1 VSRHRAQ
8 GREQDRRRG
17 RSRVRGA
24 RRAGLVVASVM
35 GLAGVF
41 GAGQSMLSTEPA
53 PATAADEPPAS
64 VAASAAWAGS
74 PDQHWARVLGRLDD
88 RRALAFSRA
97 DPGLLDKVYLTGSG
111 LRDRDAR
118 TIDAYARRGLRIEGL
133 HMTIRALRVEVRTA
147 STAVLSV
154 VDRISRAARAV
165 NSAGRSR
172 ALPRDRA
179 TAHRV
184 TLRRVPAGW
193 RVAAISDRSPR
204 VSPST
209 PH

>member
-8 GREQDRRRG
+8 GRERDRRRG
-17 RSRVRGA
+17 RSRAGGI
-24 RRAGLVVASVM
+24 RRAGLVVASVL
-35 GLAGVF
+35 GLTGVF

-53 PATAADEPPAS
+53 PATVADEPPAS
-64 VAASAAWAGS
+64 SAASAAWAGS
-74 PDQHWARVLGRLDD
+74 PNQHWARVLGRLDD

-97 DPGLLDKVYLTGSG
+97 EPGLLDKVYLTGSG

-133 HMTIRALRVEVRTA
+133 HMTILALRLRVRSA

-154 VDRISRAARAV
+154 VDRISRARAV

-184 TLRRVPAGW
+184 TLRRVPTGW
-193 RVAAISDRSPR
+193 RIAAISDRSPP

>member
-1 VSRHRAQ
+1 VNRHRAQ
-8 GREQDRRRG
+8 GRERDPRRG
-17 RSRVRGA
+17 QPRARGV
-24 RRAGLVVASVM
+24 RRAGLVVASVI
-35 GLAGVF
+35 GFTGVF
-41 GAGQSMLSTEPA
+41 GAWPSMLSTEPA
-53 PATAADEPPAS
+53 PATIADEPPAS
-64 VAASAAWAGS
+64 VAASVAWAGS
-74 PDQHWARVLGRLDD
+74 PNQHWARVLGRLDD

-111 LRDRDAR
+111 LRGRDAR

-133 HMTIRALRVEVRTA
+133 HMTILALRLEVRTA

-154 VDRISRAARAV
+154 VDRISRARAV

-184 TLRRVPAGW
+184 TLRRVPTGW
-193 RVAAISDRSPR
+193 RMAAISDRSPP

-209 PH
+209 PP